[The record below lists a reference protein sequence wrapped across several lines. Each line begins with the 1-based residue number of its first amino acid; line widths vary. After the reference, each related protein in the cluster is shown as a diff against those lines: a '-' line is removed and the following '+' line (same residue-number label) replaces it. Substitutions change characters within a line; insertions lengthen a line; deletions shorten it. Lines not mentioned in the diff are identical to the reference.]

1 MSICI
6 NKNSVEFRALEQ
18 RSGLPESYLAAICAD
33 FQERLGRFPHLDEI
47 KGVDSSNYLT
57 EELNIKRG
65 ITKEQQIYRLTGKND
80 LQSSQV
86 WINDNFRDLE
96 VEFSPF
102 FGDIKVYITHRPI
115 TQEISTPVSH
125 SKISDTLVVEEIVSK
140 LRDVYGLPVESVIT
154 EDLNEYK
161 ESPIFSEGG
170 ITYVNADA
178 VTLDTPVIELIPLL
192 STSLHGTELYDKLI
206 KDNEKEFSKEL
217 RNRIIDK
224 SEKLQFLPTNVQY
237 ELMYNM
243 KRVLDSILMGE
254 SSIRDINDD
263 ILFNSTLRSLARIVN
278 SKIDVSNS
286 NILSLD
292 LEEKH
297 KQLMEEGKVTEYCH
311 V

>member
-1 MSICI
+1 M
-6 NKNSVEFRALEQ
+6 
-18 RSGLPESYLAAICAD
+18 
-33 FQERLGRFPHLDEI
+33 
-47 KGVDSSNYLT
+47 
-57 EELNIKRG
+57 
-65 ITKEQQIYRLTGKND
+65 
-80 LQSSQV
+80 
-86 WINDNFRDLE
+86 NDNFGDLE
-96 VEFSPF
+96 VEFCPF

-192 STSLHGTELYDKLI
+192 ITSLHGTELYDKLI

-224 SEKLQFLPTNVQY
+224 SEKL
-237 ELMYNM
+237 
-243 KRVLDSILMGE
+243 
-254 SSIRDINDD
+254 
-263 ILFNSTLRSLARIVN
+263 
-278 SKIDVSNS
+278 
-286 NILSLD
+286 
-292 LEEKH
+292 
-297 KQLMEEGKVTEYCH
+297 
-311 V
+311 